1 MFTSCQ
7 CLLEWCSMLGWWLS
21 PAVTTATSGS
31 MQASPTLLRSHGLL
45 SVHHLT
51 NWYPGLG
58 SWWWSDDACDYLQ
71 VQQKEHMKAWF
82 SKDINRNPT
91 YIDWVSYKQ
100 FCSFC
105 ADRVTCQLMNFNRL
119 GSSANWQIRIENWLP
134 QFSHYAG
141 EKLNLKWLMLFIFKL
156 KSKTLLTDLP
166 KISGWNYFNLHPW
179 QIWLN

>member
-1 MFTSCQ
+1 MLNVGLVAVPCRDHRHQWQHASVPNTAPEPRPAQ
-7 CLLEWCSMLGWWLS
+7 CAPPDQLIPRAGLMVMVWWC
-21 PAVTTATSGS
+21 
-31 MQASPTLLRSHGLL
+31 
-45 SVHHLT
+45 
-51 NWYPGLG
+51 
-58 SWWWSDDACDYLQ
+58 LQ
-71 VQQKEHMKAWF
+71 EKEHMKAWF
-82 SKDINRNPT
+82 SKDINPT
-91 YIDWVSYKQ
+91 LYWLSVLYTQ
-100 FCSFC
+100 LCSFC
-105 ADRVTCQLMNFNRL
+105 AERVTCQLMNFNRL

>member
-1 MFTSCQ
+1 M
-7 CLLEWCSMLGWWLS
+7 EHY
-21 PAVTTATSGS
+21 TALVAT
-31 MQASPTLLRSHGLL
+31 PTLLRSRGLHRAHCTPPDQAIPRAWLMVMVWWCLLL
-45 SVHHLT
+45 SAEKGTYENLMFRGHK
-51 NWYPGLG
+51 
-58 SWWWSDDACDYLQ
+58 S
-71 VQQKEHMKAWF
+71 
-82 SKDINRNPT
+82 

-105 ADRVTCQLMNFNRL
+105 ADRVTCQLMDFNRL